1 VRTLK
6 VGIVGAGLWGTN
18 HSRVFST
25 LPQVEVVAV
34 CDTSRERAEA
44 MGSATGAASIYTDYQ
59 HLIADTAVEAVSV
72 ATPDFTHTPIILA
85 ALAAGKHVLTEKP
98 LATTLEEAESIAT
111 AARNSR
117 GKLMVDFH
125 NRVNPAIVQIRE
137 AIASDEIGRPIHGY
151 ARLSNTIF
159 VPMKMLSWASKS
171 SALWFLGSH
180 VIDVLRFVL
189 ADEVMRVFSVSRRG
203 VLSTQGIETPDVHLS
218 TIEFSRGAAIV
229 MENSWI
235 LSPDNPMIF
244 DFKLEL
250 VGDKGQIQADP
261 SFSPSGSRQC
271 TQVGSKTDF
280 AGQRHAPPIND
291 MEA

>member
-1 VRTLK
+1 MKSGVRFT
-6 VGIVGAGLWGTN
+6 
-18 HSRVFST
+18 
-25 LPQVEVVAV
+25 
-34 CDTSRERAEA
+34 A
-44 MGSATGAASIYTDYQ
+44 MHAS
-59 HLIADTAVEAVSV
+59 
-72 ATPDFTHTPIILA
+72 
-85 ALAAGKHVLTEKP
+85 
-98 LATTLEEAESIAT
+98 
-111 AARNSR
+111 
-117 GKLMVDFH
+117 
-125 NRVNPAIVQIRE
+125 
-137 AIASDEIGRPIHGY
+137 
-151 ARLSNTIF
+151 SNTIF